1 MGDGTETPDV
11 NALLDEARI
20 PLAIK
25 AASIALGAAGLLVA
39 LFGVQNLVLVH
50 WIDVWAVLPYVLIAL
65 GVAGIGVAAKLVR
78 ARSWTLAAGLVVSAL
93 LAASSA
99 GFFGLSVISGVF
111 GSLSVLAVAASVT
124 ALVLTAIAVG
134 PFRRLAATRRK
145 LRDAGYD
152 LDL

>member
-50 WIDVWAVLPYVLIAL
+50 WIDVWAVVPYVLIAL
-65 GVAGIGVAAKLVR
+65 GVAGIGVAAKL
-78 ARSWTLAAGLVVSAL
+78 
-93 LAASSA
+93 
-99 GFFGLSVISGVF
+99 
-111 GSLSVLAVAASVT
+111 
-124 ALVLTAIAVG
+124 
-134 PFRRLAATRRK
+134 
-145 LRDAGYD
+145 
-152 LDL
+152 

>member
-1 MGDGTETPDV
+1 
-11 NALLDEARI
+11 
-20 PLAIK
+20 
-25 AASIALGAAGLLVA
+25 
-39 LFGVQNLVLVH
+39 
-50 WIDVWAVLPYVLIAL
+50 
-65 GVAGIGVAAKLVR
+65 
-78 ARSWTLAAGLVVSAL
+78 VSAL